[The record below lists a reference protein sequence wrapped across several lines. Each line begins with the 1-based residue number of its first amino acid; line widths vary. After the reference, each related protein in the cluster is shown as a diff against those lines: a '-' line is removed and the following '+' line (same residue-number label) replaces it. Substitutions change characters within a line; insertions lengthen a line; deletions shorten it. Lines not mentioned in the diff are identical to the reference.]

1 MRTGCLILLFIASTL
16 PLSRAQAPSAGGSGF
31 DALEKTIPELQTAMA
46 AGTVTSR
53 QLVEAYLA
61 RIAAYDKQ
69 GPTLNA
75 IVAINPNAL
84 SIADTLDAERKAGR
98 VRGPLHGIPVLV
110 KDNYETIEMPT
121 SAGSMALASFHPP
134 ADAFQ
139 VKKLRDAGA
148 VILAK
153 TNMHE
158 LAAGIFTAGSRFGQT
173 RNPYDLDRNPGGSS
187 GGTGAGIA
195 ANFAAAGMGSD
206 TCGSIRIPASHN
218 NLVGLRGTH
227 GLSSRSGIVP
237 LSSTQD
243 IGGPLARTITDL
255 AIMLDATVGADAADA
270 VTKDG
275 AAHIPASYRDLLR
288 PDALKGAR
296 IGVVRALFGSAAE
309 DREVTAIVNKALD
322 AVKESGA
329 EVIDVVIPGLDEL
342 LTSSSLINSEFKF
355 DLADYL
361 AQHANAPVKSLG
373 EVLDK
378 GLYHLALEAT
388 FRARNAPEK
397 RETDQY
403 RRALVRRA
411 ALRHAVDAVLAE
423 HRLTALVYPTI
434 RRKPARIGDGQ
445 AGSTCQL
452 SAHTGLPALG
462 LPAGWTDD
470 GLPIGMDLLGPAWSE
485 ATLLALGYSLEQTLK
500 PRRAPFSTPALV
512 NGKAP
517 APRTFTTSLEEN
529 GDRLGVIEFSYDET
543 TGRLSYRAVFAPR
556 RAERVTA
563 IWINRMAAEKVGAS
577 IHPLT
582 TAAAGPQG
590 AATLS
595 SADRASL
602 AAGRLRLRVYTQ
614 DHPGGLEF
622 PLVIQ

>member
-1 MRTGCLILLFIASTL
+1 MRKSCVILVMLTAALATIGAQT
-16 PLSRAQAPSAGGSGF
+16 PGPRADAF
-31 DALEKTIPELQTAMA
+31 DVVDKTITELQAAMTD
-46 AGTVTSR
+46 GTITSR
-53 QLVEAYLA
+53 RLVEIYLA
-61 RIAAYDKQ
+61 RIAAYDTQ
-69 GPTLNA
+69 GPALNA
-75 IVAINPNAL
+75 IVVSSPDAL
-84 SIADTLDAERKAGR
+84 AAADRLDAERKAGQ

-110 KDNYETIEMPT
+110 KDNYETVEMPT
-121 SAGSMALASFHPP
+121 SAGSIALAGFHPR

-187 GGTGAGIA
+187 GGTGAAIA

-206 TCGSIRIPASHN
+206 TCGSIRIPAAHN

-255 AIMLDATVGADAADA
+255 AIMLDGTVGPDPADA
-270 VTKDG
+270 VTRDA
-275 AAHIPASYRDLLR
+275 AAHIPASYRERLR
-288 PDALKGAR
+288 ADALKGAR
-296 IGVVRALFGSAAE
+296 IGVVRALFGSAPE
-309 DREVTAIVNKALD
+309 DQEVTAVVDRTLELLK
-322 AVKESGA
+322 KSGA
-329 EVIDVVIPGLDEL
+329 ELIDVVIPGLDEL
-342 LTSSSLINSEFKF
+342 LGASSLINSEFKF

-361 AQHANAPVKSLG
+361 ARHPDAPVKSLG

-378 GLYHLALEAT
+378 GLHHRALEAT

-397 RETDQY
+397 RETDQH
-403 RRALVRRA
+403 RRAVIRRE
-411 ALRHAVDAVLAE
+411 ALRTAVTAVLEE
-423 HRLTALVYPTI
+423 HRLTALLYPTI

-470 GLPIGMDLLGPAWSE
+470 GLPVGMDLLGPAWSE
-485 ATLLALGYSLEQTLK
+485 PSLLALGFSIEQLAK
-500 PRRAPFSTPALV
+500 LRRPPFSTPALE
-512 NGKAP
+512 NGKRP
-517 APRTFTTSLEEN
+517 APRSTV
-529 GDRLGVIEFSYDET
+529 LGLVDAVGPVAEIAFSFDPVVSE
-543 TGRLSYRAVFAPR
+543 LQYRVTLAPR
-556 RAERVTA
+556 RRDDVTA
-563 IWINRMAAEKVGAS
+563 IWIHRNDGKS
-577 IHPLT
+577 
-582 TAAAGPQG
+582 G
-590 AATLS
+590 AALYPLYGGAAHGSGTVRLLYR
-595 SADRASL
+595 DREDL
-602 AAGRLRLRVYTQ
+602 ALNQLQVRVYTRQ
-614 DHPGGLEF
+614 APHGHGAALGF
-622 PLVIQ
+622 R